1 MADTHTSSNPRTAS
15 VLQVLNDL
23 IEKHDESMNG
33 STGEE
38 REELTQDELDRKYEL
53 LDQLH
58 SSLLPSLQDQLR
70 KFLISLDLPY
80 NEPKKYP
87 NPDFEAACEILA
99 QLDQTMDETIECIE
113 SAALDV
119 VPFNTH
125 DHHFKRGKDFR
136 CTHLRSNTSTLITDI
151 RDMFINCDL
160 FINDL
165 NKPEESRRQKLSSLF
180 ERDVLVASTQCIDLA
195 GKIRKWS
202 QASDF
207 EVIQDEWEE
216 KAESLN
222 SSLETLNTLAQQPTI
237 GHSDNPAPLR
247 EHVLELSNWTM
258 LLIKLSKMFLTK
270 ISKTKPK
277 KLSFTLDN
285 AINSETLSRL
295 HEPADSIVFCFERHV
310 GTLSRSYES
319 DLLDGGRAEMRD
331 RIEGLSITFDLLSV
345 LLRSCLVPLPLGFDR
360 PSLES
365 DFKAWLAEWK
375 EMWHTTA
382 QHLLNVLDGF
392 QDAHQGQTLD

>member
-1 MADTHTSSNPRTAS
+1 
-15 VLQVLNDL
+15 VLNDL
-23 IEKHDESMNG
+23 IEKHDESMNR

-38 REELTQDELDRKYEL
+38 REELAQDELDRKYEL
-53 LDQLH
+53 LDELH
-58 SSLLPSLQDQLR
+58 SSLLPSMQDQLR

-80 NEPKKYP
+80 DESKKHP
-87 NPDFEAACEILA
+87 NPNFEAACEILA

-119 VPFNTH
+119 VPVHTH

-136 CTHLRSNTSTLITDI
+136 CTHLLLSTSALITYI
-151 RDMFINCDL
+151 RIMFINCDM

-165 NKPEESRRQKLSSLF
+165 NKPEESRHQKLSSLF
-180 ERDVLVASTQCIDLA
+180 ERDVLVATTQCIDLA

-207 EVIQDEWEE
+207 EVIQDEWDE

-222 SSLETLNTLAQQPTI
+222 SSLETLNTLTQQHTI
-237 GHSDNPAPLR
+237 SHSDNPTPLR
-247 EHVLELSNWTM
+247 EHVVELSKWTT

-277 KLSFTLDN
+277 KLPFTLSN

-295 HEPADSIVFCFERHV
+295 HEPADSIVFCLERHA
-310 GTLSRSYES
+310 GTLLRSYES
-319 DLLDGGRAEMRD
+319 DLLVGGRAGIRD
-331 RIEGLSITFDLLSV
+331 RMEGLSSTFDSLSV
-345 LLRSCLVPLPLGFDR
+345 LLTSCLVPLPLGFER

-365 DFKAWLAEWK
+365 DYKAWLAEWK

-382 QHLLNVLDGF
+382 QHLLSVLDGF
-392 QDAHQGQTLD
+392 QDAN